1 MSKMKMKFFLVLA
14 AITVLLL
21 ITDKVLLANN
31 FTPDPKGGS
40 IHGKVADAATN
51 KPMEYVNIA
60 VYSATDSSLVTGSI
74 TSENGEFKIEK
85 LPHGE
90 YYVRIS
96 FLGFER
102 KQTESIK
109 ISPEKPNF
117 EIGIIELTALSSNL
131 GEVSVTAE
139 KSKVEYQIDKRVIN
153 VDQSVVAK
161 GGSAVNVLEN
171 TPSVQVDPQGNLTL
185 RGSSDYIVL
194 IDGKP
199 SVLKGS
205 DALKQINAATIKQI
219 EVITNP
225 SAKYDADGQA
235 GIINIIRKKDYM
247 QGLNGTIS
255 TSIGNTDKYTANA
268 LINYRKGKVNVF
280 AGIDFAD
287 NINRGYLSIHNTSYL
302 SAGNQHVEESANQYY
317 CNENLTG
324 KLGIDYDLNE
334 KNTFTLSGSYGK
346 QGYDQGTD
354 AQYSFLYE
362 ASDTKVFSRSSNF
375 MDVTGNV
382 PNLTFDYQHKFRD
395 NHTLSFSSTYSAWD
409 GRDENTLAEEFT
421 NEAFQVI
428 DLQSKLNYVKDNSNF
443 QYRFNADY
451 KQPAGKGTLE
461 AGIQYRHEDRMDD
474 LRFFNLNVE
483 DNQWIP
489 NQNFTYRL
497 DYLNDIYSGYATY
510 SGTKWGVGYMLGLR
524 SEFFTRQITF
534 SNDSIDYNFD
544 KFMLYPSI
552 HLSKDINGKHQFQL
566 SYSRRINRP
575 QPWILNKQ
583 PGYVD
588 PYNIF
593 QGSPY
598 LEPEYTDAFEL
609 NYRLMYKILTTSIQT
624 YFRNTSNSFNT
635 LRLLQDNGI
644 MVHQLI
650 NTNQQQSYGIE
661 GSIDLNLTKWWQLST
676 GGNLYHYTIESLVE
690 NKQNSRNANSW
701 DARLI
706 SNFTLKWGS
715 RIQGVLYFQGAGID
729 AQGSSS
735 GFYTVNLAVNQPIL
749 KGKANIGLSAQN
761 LFDSIKF
768 DYTVSNEKYDNSYKI
783 RAEGPV
789 LMFTASYSFNNFQNK
804 QRGRS
809 DDASFKGGGMF

>member
-1 MSKMKMKFFLVLA
+1 MRIKQLLSVIA
-14 AITVLLL
+14 GLLL
-21 ITDKVLLANN
+21 FSTQHLQANS

-40 IHGKVADAATN
+40 IYGKVTDASTS

-60 VYSATDSSLVTGSI
+60 VFNALDSTLVTGSI
-74 TSENGEFKIEK
+74 TAEGGEFKIDK

-90 YYVRIS
+90 YFVRIS
-96 FLGFER
+96 FLGFDR
-102 KQTESIK
+102 KETEKIK
-109 ISPEKPNF
+109 ISNDQPNF
-117 EIGIIELTALSSNL
+117 DLGLIQLNTSASNL
-131 GEVSVTAE
+131 GEVAVTAE

-205 DALKQINAATIKQI
+205 DALKQINAASIKQI

-225 SAKYDADGQA
+225 SARYDADGQA
-235 GIINIIRKKDYM
+235 GIINIIRKKDHL

-255 TSIGNTDKYTANA
+255 TSLGTTDKYTANA
-268 LINYRKGKVNVF
+268 LVNYRKGKINVF

-287 NINRGYLSIHNTSYL
+287 NINRAFINIDNASYL
-302 SAGNQHVEESANQYY
+302 PSGNQYLTETVDQYN

-324 KLGIDYDLNE
+324 KAGIDFDLND

-346 QGYDQGTD
+346 QGYDRGSD
-354 AQYSFLYE
+354 AFYNFLYE
-362 ASDTKVFSRSSNF
+362 ASDVKVYSRSNSY

-382 PNLTFDYQHKFRD
+382 PNITFDYQHKFKD
-395 NHTLSFSSTYSAWD
+395 NQTLSFSSTYSAWD
-409 GRDENTLAEEFT
+409 GRDENTLTEEFT
-421 NEAFQVI
+421 NEYFEVI
-428 DLQSKLNYVKDNSNF
+428 DLQSQLNYVKDNSNF

-451 KQPAGKGTLE
+451 KQPIGKGTFE
-461 AGIQYRHEDRMDD
+461 TGIQYRHEDRMDD
-474 LRFFNLNVE
+474 LRFFNKNVE
-483 DNQWIP
+483 TNEWIP
-489 NQNFTYRL
+489 NEQFTYKL

-510 SGTKWGVGYMLGLR
+510 AGTKWGIGYMLGVR

-534 SNDSIDYNFD
+534 SNDSLDYNFD
-544 KFMLYPSI
+544 KFMLYPSV
-552 HLSKDINGKHQFQL
+552 HLSKDIKGKHQFQL

-575 QPWILNKQ
+575 QPWLLNKQ
-583 PGYVD
+583 PGYID

-609 NYRLMYKILTTSIQT
+609 NYRLVYKILTTSVQT

-635 LRLLQDNGI
+635 LRLLQDDGI

-650 NTNQQQSYGIE
+650 NTDQQQSYGIE
-661 GSIDLNLTKWWQLST
+661 GSVDLNLTKWWQLST

-690 NKQNSRNANSW
+690 NKQNSRDANSW

-715 RIQGVLYFQGAGID
+715 RIQSVLYFQGSGID
-729 AQGSSS
+729 AQGTSS
-735 GFYTVNLAVNQPIL
+735 GFYVVNLAVNQPIM

-761 LFDSIKF
+761 LFDTIKF
-768 DYTVSNEKYDNSYKI
+768 DYTVSNEKFDNSYMI

-789 LMFTASYSFNNFQNK
+789 FILTASYSFNNFQNK